1 MLHGA
6 RLPRGGPLTGAASSV
21 LSQALQAFAG
31 ARSAAGTHDTPG
43 DDPLV
48 DDIRETEAGARYAR
62 ALFDL
67 AAEGGETDAV
77 RADLKS
83 LKAMLTD
90 SADLRRLVADPT
102 FSAEDKGKGLVA
114 LAMKAGMTM
123 TTAKFLGLLTQN
135 GRAADLLGV
144 IASFERLYAAQ
155 TGSVAAEVTSAVAL
169 TKAQLDGVKAQ
180 LRASLGKDPEI
191 ETRVDPAIL
200 GGLKVKVGSRLYD
213 ASLKT
218 RLDQL
223 KFALKRA

>member
-1 MLHGA
+1 MA
-6 RLPRGGPLTGAASSV
+6 
-21 LSQALQAFAG
+21 
-31 ARSAAGTHDTPG
+31 
-43 DDPLV
+43 

-67 AAEGGETDAV
+67 AAETGATDAV
-77 RADLKS
+77 RSNLKA
-83 LKAMLTD
+83 LKAMLAE
-90 SADLRRLVADPT
+90 SADLRRLVNSPT
-102 FSAEDKGKGLVA
+102 YSAEDKGKALVA
-114 LAMKAGMTM
+114 LAVEAGFDM

-135 GRAADLLGV
+135 RRSADLPAV
-144 IASFERLYAAQ
+144 IAGFERLYAAQ
-155 TGSVAAEVTSAVAL
+155 TGVVAAEVTSAVAL
-169 TKAQLDGVKAQ
+169 SKAQLDGVKAQ